1 MVYKEK
7 KTKFL
12 FCVFVFLFSVKKT
25 FASTIKY
32 RPGTSDTA
40 ENVEINQ
47 IIRDKWAAALTS
59 HPGKLHST
67 LFLTKSSEITFTGFF
82 FHKKN
87 KTVFGEISEIV
98 LAGVAASLL
107 EFSANGMKGWNLVN
121 ILGELVCIRYQINSK
136 SKYSNISTPMFSCT
150 KKYFQ
155 NSFFVSRPVKN
166 QMCDEII
173 FIFWHCCSN

>member
-1 MVYKEK
+1 MVYKEREK
-7 KTKFL
+7 DKVFIL
-12 FCVFVFLFSVKKT
+12 RIWLFVFCKKKT

-59 HPGKLHST
+59 HPGKLHSP
-67 LFLTKSSEITFTGFF
+67 LFSQNLWKLHSPFF
-82 FHKKN
+82 SQKKT

-121 ILGELVCIRYQINSK
+121 ILGELVCIRYQIYSK
-136 SKYSNISTPMFSCT
+136 SKYYQHLGFLAQRSISKTF
-150 KKYFQ
+150 
-155 NSFFVSRPVKN
+155 FFVSRPVNN